1 MRPEEVWQATLGEL
15 QLKMT
20 RATFETWL
28 RGTTFLG
35 YEDGTFVIGVP
46 TAFAKDWLENRL
58 MGLIKRTAS
67 SIMGRTVEINFV
79 VQPPQPP
86 ALKEIPPLLQEK
98 PRSFAFHPN
107 YTFENF
113 MVGPGNRLAYRAA
126 LAVASGEGAAYNPLF
141 IYGGV
146 GLGKTHLLHAIGHQ
160 AMKHHR
166 KALYVSAED
175 FTNDFINSIRNKRT
189 GDFRSRYRSIDL
201 FLIDDIQFLAG
212 KEGVQEELFHTF
224 NALHKNQKQIVIAS
238 DRPPRTIHPLEE
250 RLRSRFEGGL
260 VVEIQPPDLQTRIA
274 ILKAKASQR
283 GVELPEEVVEF
294 IASRI
299 RSNVR
304 ELEGAL
310 NRVIAYLHFMGM
322 KPTLETASLALDG
335 HREPGEE
342 ETHLSPEKVIEA
354 VANFFH
360 LSPEDLRSCRR
371 DREVTFVRQVAM
383 YLLRDC
389 LSLSFPQ
396 IARLLGGR
404 DHTTVVYGYEKISH
418 LLKTDE
424 RVGKQL
430 SLLKDYLRRQ

>member
-1 MRPEEVWQATLGEL
+1 MKPEEVWQATLGEL

-20 RATFETWL
+20 KATFDTWL

-58 MGLIKRTAS
+58 IGLIKRTAS
-67 SIMGRTVEINFV
+67 SIMGRTVEIHFV
-79 VQPPQPP
+79 VQPPHTP
-86 ALKEIPPLLQEK
+86 APKEIPPLLQEK
-98 PRSFAFHPN
+98 PKSFAFHPD

-113 MVGPGNRLAYRAA
+113 TVGPGNRLAYSAA
-126 LAVASGEGAAYNPLF
+126 LAVAKGEGCAYNPLF

-160 AMKHHR
+160 VSRSHR

-175 FTNDFINSIRNKRT
+175 FTNDFISSIRNKRT
-189 GDFRSRYRSIDL
+189 GDFRFRYRSIDF

-212 KEGVQEELFHTF
+212 KESVQEELFHTF
-224 NALHKNQKQIVIAS
+224 NALYKNQKQIVIAS
-238 DRPPRTIHPLEE
+238 DRPPKTIDPLEE

-274 ILKAKASQR
+274 ILRAKACQR
-283 GVELPEEVVEF
+283 GVELPEEVIEF
-294 IASRI
+294 IALRI
-299 RSNVR
+299 QSNVR

-310 NRVIAYLHFMGM
+310 NRVMAYLHFMGM
-322 KPTLETASLALDG
+322 KPSLETAALALEGSRG
-335 HREPGEE
+335 HSEE
-342 ETHLSPEKVIEA
+342 VHLSPEKIIKS

-360 LSPEDLRSCRR
+360 LSPEDLKGSRR
-371 DREVTFVRQVAM
+371 DREVTFARQVAM
-383 YLLRDC
+383 YLLRDF

-396 IARLLGGR
+396 IAKLLGGK
-404 DHTTVVYGYEKISH
+404 DHTTVAYGYEKISR

-430 SLLKDYLRRQ
+430 SLLKDYLRQQ

>member
-20 RATFETWL
+20 RATFDTWL

-58 MGLIKRTAS
+58 KGLIKRTIS

-79 VQPPQPP
+79 VQPPPP
-86 ALKEIPPLLQEK
+86 PKLKEIPPLFQDK
-98 PRSFAFHPN
+98 AKSFAFHPD

-113 MVGPGNRLAYRAA
+113 TVGPGNRLAYNAA
-126 LAVASGEGAAYNPLF
+126 LAVARGESQGYNPLF

-146 GLGKTHLLHAIGHQ
+146 GLGKTHLLHAIGHY
-160 AMKHHR
+160 ATR
-166 KALYVSAED
+166 NYRRALYISAED
-175 FTNDFINSIRNKRT
+175 FTNDFINSIRQKRT
-189 GDFRSRYRSIDL
+189 GDFRARYRNIDL

-238 DRPPRTIHPLEE
+238 DRPPKTINPLAE

-260 VVEIQPPDLQTRIA
+260 VVEIKPPDLQTRMA
-274 ILKAKASQR
+274 ILKAKACQK
-283 GVELPEEVVEF
+283 GIELSEEVVEF
-294 IASRI
+294 IASKVQ
-299 RSNVR
+299 SNVR
-304 ELEGAL
+304 ELEGVL
-310 NRVIAYLHFMGM
+310 NKITAHFHFLGV
-322 KPTLETASLALDG
+322 KPTLETVSLILNG
-335 HREPGEE
+335 HLEE
-342 ETHLSPEKVIEA
+342 DKSLSPEKVIES
-354 VANFFH
+354 VAKFFN
-360 LSPEDLRSCRR
+360 LSPEDLKSSSR
-371 DREVTFVRQVAM
+371 DREVTFARQMAM

-396 IARLLGGR
+396 IAKLLGGR
-404 DHTTVVYGYEKISH
+404 DHTTVVYGCEKISR
-418 LLKTDE
+418 LLRTDE
-424 RVGKQL
+424 SIGKQL
-430 SLLKDYLRRQ
+430 SLLKDYIRQR

>member
-1 MRPEEVWQATLGEL
+1 MRPEEAWQATLGEL

-20 RATFETWL
+20 KATFDTWL

-86 ALKEIPPLLQEK
+86 PPPSLPPLLQEK
-98 PRSFAFHPN
+98 PRSFAFHPG

-113 MVGPGNRLAYRAA
+113 TVGPGNRLAYRAA
-126 LAVASGEGAAYNPLF
+126 LAVASGEGVAYNPLF

-146 GLGKTHLLHAIGHQ
+146 GLGKTHLLHAIGHH
-160 AMKHHR
+160 AAKNHR

-175 FTNDFINSIRNKRT
+175 FTNDFINSIRNRRT
-189 GDFRSRYRSIDL
+189 GDFRARYRSIDL

-212 KEGVQEELFHTF
+212 KESVQEEFFHTF

-238 DRPPRTIHPLEE
+238 DRPPKTIYPLEE

-283 GVELPEEVVEF
+283 GVELPGEVIEY
-294 IASRI
+294 IASRVQ
-299 RSNVR
+299 SNVR

-310 NRVIAYLHFMGM
+310 NRLVAYLHLMGM
-322 KPTLETASLALDG
+322 KPSLETAALALDG
-335 HREPGEE
+335 RGEPE
-342 ETHLSPEKVIEA
+342 LSPEKVIES
-354 VANFFH
+354 VAEFFG
-360 LSPEDLRSCRR
+360 LSPEDLKSPRR
-371 DREVTFVRQVAM
+371 DREATFARQVAM

-389 LSLSFPQ
+389 LSLPFPQ
-396 IARLLGGR
+396 IAKLLGGR
-404 DHTTVVYGYEKISH
+404 DHSTVVYSCEKISR
-418 LLKTDE
+418 LLRTDE
-424 RVGKQL
+424 RVGRQL
-430 SLLKDYLRRQ
+430 SLLKDYLRQR

>member
-20 RATFETWL
+20 KATFDTWL

-79 VQPPQPP
+79 IQPPPP
-86 ALKEIPPLLQEK
+86 PKLKEIPPLFQDK
-98 PRSFAFHPN
+98 AKSFAFHPD

-113 MVGPGNRLAYRAA
+113 TVGPGNRLAYNAA
-126 LAVASGEGAAYNPLF
+126 LAVARGESQEYNPLF

-146 GLGKTHLLHAIGHQ
+146 GLGKTHLLHAIGNYVTRNY
-160 AMKHHR
+160 R
-166 KALYVSAED
+166 KALYISAED
-175 FTNDFINSIRNKRT
+175 FTNDFINSIRQKRT
-189 GDFRSRYRSIDL
+189 GDFRTRYRTIDF

-224 NALHKNQKQIVIAS
+224 NALHKNQKQIVVAS
-238 DRPPRTIHPLEE
+238 DRPPKTICPLAE
-250 RLRSRFEGGL
+250 RLKSRFEGGL
-260 VVEIQPPDLQTRIA
+260 VVEIKPPDLETRMA
-274 ILKAKASQR
+274 ILKAKASQK
-283 GVELPEEVVEF
+283 GIHLPEEVVEF
-294 IASRI
+294 IASKVQ
-299 RSNVR
+299 SNVR

-310 NRVIAYLHFMGM
+310 NKVAAHFHFLGI
-322 KPTLETASLALDG
+322 KPTLETVSLILNG
-335 HREPGEE
+335 HSEE
-342 ETHLSPEKVIEA
+342 EGSKSLSPEKVIES
-354 VANFFH
+354 VAKFFN
-360 LSPEDLRSCRR
+360 LSPEDLRSSGRG
-371 DREVTFVRQVAM
+371 REVTLARQTAM

-396 IARLLGGR
+396 IAKLLGGR
-404 DHTTVVYGYEKISH
+404 DHTTVVYSCEKISR
-418 LLKTDE
+418 LLKTNE
-424 RVGKQL
+424 SFGKQL
-430 SLLKDYLRRQ
+430 SLLKDYIRQQ

>member
-20 RATFETWL
+20 KATFDTWL

-79 VQPPQPP
+79 VQPPPP
-86 ALKEIPPLLQEK
+86 PKLKEIPPLFQDK
-98 PRSFAFHPN
+98 ARSFAFHPD

-113 MVGPGNRLAYRAA
+113 TVGPGNRLAYNAA
-126 LAVASGEGAAYNPLF
+126 LAVARGESQGYNPLF

-146 GLGKTHLLHAIGHQ
+146 GLGKTHLLHAIGNYVTRNY
-160 AMKHHR
+160 R
-166 KALYVSAED
+166 KALYISAED
-175 FTNDFINSIRNKRT
+175 FTNDFINSIRQKRT
-189 GDFRSRYRSIDL
+189 GDFRARYRTIDF

-224 NALHKNQKQIVIAS
+224 NALHKNQKQIVVAS
-238 DRPPRTIHPLEE
+238 DRPPKTICPLAE
-250 RLRSRFEGGL
+250 RLKSRFEGGL
-260 VVEIQPPDLQTRIA
+260 VVEIKPPDLETRIA
-274 ILKAKASQR
+274 ILRAKASQK
-283 GVELPEEVVEF
+283 GIHLPEEVVEF
-294 IASRI
+294 IASKVQ
-299 RSNVR
+299 SNVR

-310 NRVIAYLHFMGM
+310 NKVAAHFHFLGI
-322 KPTLETASLALDG
+322 KPTLEAVSLILNG
-335 HREPGEE
+335 HSGEE
-342 ETHLSPEKVIEA
+342 GGKNLSPEKVIES
-354 VANFFH
+354 VAKFFN
-360 LSPEDLRSCRR
+360 LSPEDLRSSSRGR
-371 DREVTFVRQVAM
+371 DVTLARQIAM

-396 IARLLGGR
+396 IAKLLGGR
-404 DHTTVVYGYEKISH
+404 DHTTVVYGCEKISR

-424 RVGKQL
+424 SLGKQL
-430 SLLKDYLRRQ
+430 SLLKDYIRQQ